1 MSTRTNEPIFWT
13 LFGAGG
19 VIVAF
24 FVPMLILITGILS
37 PLGILPQD
45 ALSYDRITAFASNGW
60 GMLFLF
66 LVISLSLWH
75 GVHRVVLSLHDF
87 GIKKAAWQRWLLYG
101 GAAVGTIVCAVLLS
115 VLAG

>member
-24 FVPMLILITGILS
+24 IVPMLILITGILG
-37 PLGILPQD
+37 PLGILPD
-45 ALSYDRITAFASNGW
+45 EALSYERVVAFASTWW

-115 VLAG
+115 VVPV